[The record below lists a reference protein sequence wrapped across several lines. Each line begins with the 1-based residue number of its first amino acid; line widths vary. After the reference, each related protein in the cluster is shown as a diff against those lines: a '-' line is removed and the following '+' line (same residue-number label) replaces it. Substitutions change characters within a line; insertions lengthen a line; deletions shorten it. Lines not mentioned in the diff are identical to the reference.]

1 MDGCLRISSKTWE
14 PSTFLTMQSTRSDRM
29 EQSKRT
35 LRSCYRWE
43 SLCCPHWHTRR
54 LAIFLELR
62 WWPLF
67 RSVFQTPQ
75 STGKI
80 TVAYRFEPRTHFQT
94 SSEELIH
101 EVLNKNVAMT
111 VSSHT
116 GSNTRYYTKERS
128 HTWARDLAYVRA
140 CSYLQAWAMHTHWRI
155 CNLAKRIRHATDGCV
170 LALITLWKI
179 DLTYLFDSY
188 SRWS

>member
-1 MDGCLRISSKTWE
+1 MDGFLRISSKTWE

-101 EVLNKNVAMT
+101 DVFNKSAAMT

-140 CSYLQAWAMHTHWRI
+140 WSYLQAWAMHTHWRI

-179 DLTYLFDSY
+179 DLTYFLTPVFAK
-188 SRWS
+188 

>member
-1 MDGCLRISSKTWE
+1 MEGFLRTSCESCKTSITLIMRATW
-14 PSTFLTMQSTRSDRM
+14 SYCKK
-29 EQSKRT
+29 QSKRT
-35 LRSCYRWE
+35 PGSCYRCGRLRCLRW
-43 SLCCPHWHTRR
+43 LLTRQ
-54 LAIFLELR
+54 LAISLELR

-101 EVLNKNVAMT
+101 EVLNKNAAMT

-116 GSNTRYYTKERS
+116 GSNTRHCTTGLPIRERGTLHMCS
-128 HTWARDLAYVRA
+128 HDRTCNHEPCTHIDAYV
-140 CSYLQAWAMHTHWRI
+140 T
-155 CNLAKRIRHATDGCV
+155 
-170 LALITLWKI
+170 
-179 DLTYLFDSY
+179 
-188 SRWS
+188 

>member
-1 MDGCLRISSKTWE
+1 MEGFLRISCKTCE
-14 PSTFLTMQSTRSDRM
+14 TSIILSMRSTRSDCM

-35 LRSCYRWE
+35 LRCCCRWE
-43 SLCCPHWHTRR
+43 PLCCHHWLTRR
-54 LAIFLELR
+54 LAISLELR

-116 GSNTRYYTKERS
+116 GSNKRHCTKGHPIRERGTLHMCS
-128 HTWARDLAYVRA
+128 HDRTCNHEPCTHIDAYVTSLSA
-140 CSYLQAWAMHTHWRI
+140 FDKLLTVVF
-155 CNLAKRIRHATDGCV
+155 L
-170 LALITLWKI
+170 LW
-179 DLTYLFDSY
+179 
-188 SRWS
+188 